1 MKRINLFLSCGVLL
15 VATVLLSAQAA
26 PSQSSR
32 QPQLRF
38 LFDDYYQIPRPE
50 NQFDQGVARGDAD
63 FRKLSNFYATDAN
76 AIPNG
81 TFVFSH
87 LIADKFDVAVNHEPI
102 SAQMLAATD
111 AFMLI
116 CPIRQESGGRANLT
130 AQDAKLLEAFVAR
143 GGILILAAN
152 SIPDVEKSGFDVKGM
167 NMIGQQFGV
176 QFQAAQTDTI
186 SIPIPPDHAAFDD
199 ASSIIFGNGTTIE
212 ITPVEGSETI
222 VLLESHSERALGPV
236 ATITKHG
243 QGKVLLFGDA
253 GTFGNAHTFRQDIGQ
268 SDSLKQLIYALL
280 PDGALPRYSW
290 KEGTSLQIKVQ
301 QEQII
306 SGYPEFL
313 RVFKFPQPEGS
324 RVYTS
329 GMREIDLAAS
339 GASTSFGSRDFASVV
354 AQNEGTFELE
364 IGASN
369 AAGNLATCSD
379 DQGSMQAKLMPS
391 GRALNPTLPSSSKL
405 VQWQTHLLHELI
417 AAPLRPYAQPGETWS
432 AHGLVAL
439 PHGQL
444 SMTPKWVEASSD
456 YQMIGS
462 TDWNGTACVLIRQ
475 ITQVDS
481 TDWDPAD
488 LVEPAYSALFNR
500 EEITFQAGG
509 LYRVAHYWIS
519 QETQLPVHTE
529 ITVASTLWWTDPKF
543 PAKYLGT
550 HDSKNYENWETI
562 NFNLSFGR
570 TLTADFEV
578 Q

>member
-1 MKRINLFLSCGVLL
+1 MKRIKLVLSCSFLL
-15 VATVLLSAQAA
+15 VATSLLSVQAT
-26 PSQSSR
+26 PPQSS
-32 QPQLRF
+32 PQLRL

-50 NQFDQGVARGDAD
+50 NQFGQGVARGDAD
-63 FRKLSNFYATDAN
+63 FRKLSNFYAIDAT

-87 LIADKFDVAVNHEPI
+87 LIADKFEVGVNHEPI
-102 SAQMLAATD
+102 SASMLAATD
-111 AFMLI
+111 AFMLL
-116 CPIRQESGGRANLT
+116 CPISEESGGRANLT
-130 AQDAKLLEAFVAR
+130 EQDAKLLKAFVAR
-143 GGILILAAN
+143 GGILIIAAN
-152 SIPDVEKSGFDVKGM
+152 SMPDIEKSGFDVKGM
-167 NMIGQQFGV
+167 NLIGQQFGV
-176 QFQAAQTDTI
+176 QFQEGQTDTI
-186 SIPIPPDHAAFDD
+186 SIPIPPDHAVFDD
-199 ASSIIFGNGTTIE
+199 ANSIIFGNGTTIAV
-212 ITPVEGSETI
+212 TPTEGSKTT
-222 VLLESHSERALGPV
+222 VLLESHSKRALGPV

-243 QGKVLLFGDA
+243 RGKVLLFGDA
-253 GTFGNAHTFRQDIGQ
+253 GTFGNAHTFRHDIGQ

-280 PDGALPRYSW
+280 PDGPLPRYSW
-290 KEGTSLQIKVQ
+290 KEGTSLQIRVQ

-324 RVYTS
+324 KVYTS

-339 GASTSFGSRDFASVV
+339 GGESSFGSKDFASVV
-354 AQNEGTFELE
+354 AQNEGTFELKVR
-364 IGASN
+364 
-369 AAGNLATCSD
+369 AGNIATWSD
-379 DQGSMQAKLMPS
+379 EQGSMQAKLMPS
-391 GRALNPTLPSSSKL
+391 GRAINPTLPSSPKL
-405 VQWQTHLLHELI
+405 GQWQTHLLHELI
-417 AAPLRPYAQPGETWS
+417 AAPLRPYAKPGETWS
-432 AHGLVAL
+432 AKGLVAM

-456 YQMIGS
+456 YQMMGA

-475 ITQVDS
+475 ITSIDS
-481 TDWDPAD
+481 TNWDPAD
-488 LVEPAYSALFNR
+488 LVNPAYSALFNR

-509 LYRVAHYWIS
+509 LYRVARYWIS

-529 ITVASTLWWTDPKF
+529 IKVASTLWWTDPMF

-578 Q
+578 N